1 MHFCGSVYL
10 TVARISASTL
20 TMILLLDVFVK
31 GREEREMSELRV
43 LFSARLEKKLPESSL
58 VADYQLVGVKL

>member
-1 MHFCGSVYL
+1 
-10 TVARISASTL
+10 
-20 TMILLLDVFVK
+20 MILLLDVFVK